1 MIKDCPTPD
10 EVACK
15 LAGFYEQPFGGKA
28 SGRYRISSKNLRKL
42 AQRRRISDEFV
53 RQLAEA
59 MFEMEYVFVDM
70 ESYYAVTSTRTFT
83 NYRRVADALVE
94 KSVVSS

>member
-1 MIKDCPTPD
+1 MKDRPTPY

-15 LAGFYEQPFGGKA
+15 LATFYDQPFGGKQ
-28 SGRYRISSKNLRKL
+28 SGRYRISPKNLRQL
-42 AQRRRISDEFV
+42 TQRRRISDKFV
-53 RQLAEA
+53 RRLAEA

-94 KSVVSS
+94 RRDSLL